1 MVALRPRTGI
11 ERLLRVFFPREIL
24 NAFTRIGHGIARTDL
39 GTADVVAVA
48 GTHHYQRRDL
58 AALQRCKGFLRLAL
72 RQEGALAAVVDMT
85 VSTNDFVLDIES
97 GSR

>member
-11 ERLLRVFFPREIL
+11 KRLLRVFFPREIL

-39 GTADVVAVA
+39 GTTEVVTVA
-48 GTHHYQRRDL
+48 GTHYYQRRDL

-72 RQEGALAAVVDMT
+72 RQEGAFATVVAIAVGID
-85 VSTNDFVLDIES
+85 NFVLDIES